1 MPNNQSLSYGE
12 VASTGM
18 GIKSSTFELDH
29 SQFTDVTTTGSKE
42 ITLVVPPRSL
52 RLACIVETTETWSAA
67 ITVGV
72 GIAAAGTTW
81 TSAAATAT
89 AETLG
94 FKAYCPYGAATIIT
108 GAFSGS
114 TAESVHVTITCAD
127 YTLITSGKVKIT
139 VFYLATQNY

>member
-1 MPNNQSLSYGE
+1 MSKENVGYEAVEGI
-12 VASTGM
+12 GI
-18 GIKSSTFELDH
+18 GIKSAEFILDH

-42 ITLVVPPRSL
+42 ITKVIPPYSL
-52 RLACIVETTETWSAA
+52 RLACKVETLETWSAA

-72 GIAAAGTTW
+72 GITAAGTTW

-89 AETLG
+89 AETIG

-108 GAFSGS
+108 GAFSGA

-139 VFYLATQNY
+139 VFYLATQN